1 MGFGIAVIVGNTI
14 GSGILLTPGDV
25 AGQLRS
31 PWLVISVWT
40 MGGIFA
46 FFCTQAVTE
55 LGTALPLA
63 GGWLV
68 YSRRAFGEYGGFLVG
83 CCDWM
88 MQSAAMAYLAVA
100 FSEFAGDLGPA
111 LRGYEKPVAVACLIV
126 LTLVNW
132 LGLRTG
138 SRAQEITSLTKALA
152 LIAFVAACFLM
163 APKTVPSG
171 AGAPQGLF
179 HLPMAAALI
188 AIVTALQPVIVT
200 YDGWYGAIYFAEE
213 DKDPA
218 RNLPRSSIL
227 GVLACGAIFL
237 LVNAALLH
245 VFPIERLAA
254 SQMPAADA
262 ATLIFG
268 GSGRNAIL
276 LLSLLTV
283 VSTINASLLISPR
296 ILFALARDGLMPG
309 WVTRVNS
316 GGTPSGALFVS
327 TAASIALVLSGGFE
341 TLVAMASILFV
352 AVYLSG
358 FLSLSILRAREP
370 GLARPFRMWG
380 YPWTNLGIC
389 LGTGAFLVAAIVA
402 DLKHALFTVVVVAF
416 TYPLYLSIKR
426 IKRSRDAIPAGI
438 HLVADA
444 EEP

>member
-1 MGFGIAVIVGNTI
+1 M
-14 GSGILLTPGDV
+14 
-25 AGQLRS
+25 
-31 PWLVISVWT
+31 
-40 MGGIFA
+40 
-46 FFCTQAVTE
+46 
-55 LGTALPLA
+55 
-63 GGWLV
+63 
-68 YSRRAFGEYGGFLVG
+68 
-83 CCDWM
+83 
-88 MQSAAMAYLAVA
+88 
-100 FSEFAGDLGPA
+100 
-111 LRGYEKPVAVACLIV
+111 
-126 LTLVNW
+126 NW

-309 WVTRVNS
+309 
-316 GGTPSGALFVS
+316 
-327 TAASIALVLSGGFE
+327 
-341 TLVAMASILFV
+341 
-352 AVYLSG
+352 
-358 FLSLSILRAREP
+358 
-370 GLARPFRMWG
+370 
-380 YPWTNLGIC
+380 
-389 LGTGAFLVAAIVA
+389 
-402 DLKHALFTVVVVAF
+402 
-416 TYPLYLSIKR
+416 
-426 IKRSRDAIPAGI
+426 
-438 HLVADA
+438 
-444 EEP
+444 